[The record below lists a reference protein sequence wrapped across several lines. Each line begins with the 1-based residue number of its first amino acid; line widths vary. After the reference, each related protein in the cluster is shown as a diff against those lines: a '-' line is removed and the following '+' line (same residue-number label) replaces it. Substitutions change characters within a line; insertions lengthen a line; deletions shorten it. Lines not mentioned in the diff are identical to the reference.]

1 MYPAAAA
8 PDPVSGQARSAPGA
22 GPFRRSLGDAYS
34 SWRPETGHICSLDGA
49 SGNKSSVQTTSLSV
63 GSGGDSRP
71 RVTGGTGPGSRPLPP
86 PLPLPR
92 NFQSSRV
99 TGKRNT
105 GRRVAERE
113 PRLRNHFLEQRMTG
127 PITTDP
133 YLISAAGPAGP
144 ARRTRALHP
153 LWRCACRERAGAWN
167 NGPLLSSPVNRHRF
181 PPALSSPRSGART
194 GPSARGAEGLA
205 ASRAAPR
212 RLSPTAWT
220 ACWVPLRIP
229 GKAWGRLSA
238 RCCPGRVGDR
248 ALPAVQPE
256 LPKAPA
262 PLSRTHVP

>member
-1 MYPAAAA
+1 M
-8 PDPVSGQARSAPGA
+8 
-22 GPFRRSLGDAYS
+22 
-34 SWRPETGHICSLDGA
+34 
-49 SGNKSSVQTTSLSV
+49 

-144 ARRTRALHP
+144 AWRTRALHP
-153 LWRCACRERAGAWN
+153 PWRCARRERAGAWN

-212 RLSPTAWT
+212 HLSPTRGPRAGCPC
-220 ACWVPLRIP
+220 ASP
-229 GKAWGRLSA
+229 GRPGAGCQPGAARGGWATGLCPPSNLSS
-238 RCCPGRVGDR
+238 RRHQHRCPGHTCREGQD
-248 ALPAVQPE
+248 AS
-256 LPKAPA
+256 PA
-262 PLSRTHVP
+262 PPSGHLASHCAHLGGRVPGVPSGRELHAGASSAGLEGQKVGSQPANCV